1 MTKKSNIDS
10 LGLVM
15 NVILTLTDE
24 EMIVLILSSPQSLT
38 DLCIIA
44 ALEDQMLHEE
54 KL

>member
-1 MTKKSNIDS
+1 
-10 LGLVM
+10 M

-38 DLCIIA
+38 DICIMA
-44 ALEDQMLHEE
+44 ALEDQMLQEE